1 MRQQIQ
7 PSYATGLQS
16 NSDHSDGRHHYPSLP
31 TLFPVSLI
39 FQTPGTRWGRGWGY
53 GGGREEERPCE
64 RAWSD
69 ISLAKFYLQYILKFT
84 DFLILRL
91 DAWLLLC
98 PQSFWCSYNWSKKKK
113 LSFYLILANQSD
125 TMFFTNRRTSLDLI
139 IVFQD
144 SSPGC
149 SMSWVCC
156 RKGGGGEGGAER
168 IWNSVVAGL
177 GYKP

>member
-7 PSYATGLQS
+7 PSYTTGLQS

-39 FQTPGTRWGRGWGY
+39 FQTPGTRWERGWGY
-53 GGGREEERPCE
+53 GGGREEERPWE
-64 RAWSD
+64 RACSD

-98 PQSFWCSYNWSKKKK
+98 PQSFWCSYNWSKKKT
-113 LSFYLILANQSD
+113 LILFNFSQSERY
-125 TMFFTNRRTSLDLI
+125 N
-139 IVFQD
+139 VFHQSKD
-144 SSPGC
+144 KS
-149 SMSWVCC
+149 
-156 RKGGGGEGGAER
+156 
-168 IWNSVVAGL
+168 
-177 GYKP
+177 